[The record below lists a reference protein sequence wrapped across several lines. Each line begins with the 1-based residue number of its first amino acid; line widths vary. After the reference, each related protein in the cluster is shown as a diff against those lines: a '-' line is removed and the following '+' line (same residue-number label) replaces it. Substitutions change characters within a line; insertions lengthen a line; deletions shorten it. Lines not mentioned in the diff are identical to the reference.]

1 MGDLFRDGGCVCGD
15 RAVTQ
20 KLFYALQWQIEICR
34 TKNNVPQSLFCD
46 LSVVGYFSDQ
56 HAGKVNFAV
65 QECSMKRLTFFLTIL
80 IAASLACNASQPT
93 VEIQPTET
101 ATSSPVENEAA
112 LPSNEFDSSKL
123 GTVEQDVTYCT
134 MDGVALKMDVYYPSE
149 NTGRFAVTMF
159 VHGGGWSS
167 GDKSKGAGVA
177 ELPEL
182 QKAGFLAVSVNYR
195 LAPDYEFPAMIEDVK
210 CAVRSLR
217 AHADKYNLDP
227 NRIGVFGGSAGGHLV
242 SMLGVTDESA
252 GFDVGEY
259 LGQSSRVQAVVDMF
273 GPADL
278 TANIANDSE
287 TVQNAFGNFD
297 LALASPVT
305 YVSAD
310 DPPFLILHG
319 EKDPLVP
326 ISQSEELLAKLQAAG
341 VPAEL
346 VRVANAAHGFKPVG
360 GEISP
365 SREEIVQLTVKFFEE
380 MLK

>member
-1 MGDLFRDGGCVCGD
+1 
-15 RAVTQ
+15 
-20 KLFYALQWQIEICR
+20 
-34 TKNNVPQSLFCD
+34 
-46 LSVVGYFSDQ
+46 
-56 HAGKVNFAV
+56 
-65 QECSMKRLTFFLTIL
+65 MKRLTFFLTIL

>member
-1 MGDLFRDGGCVCGD
+1 
-15 RAVTQ
+15 
-20 KLFYALQWQIEICR
+20 
-34 TKNNVPQSLFCD
+34 
-46 LSVVGYFSDQ
+46 
-56 HAGKVNFAV
+56 
-65 QECSMKRLTFFLTIL
+65 MKRLTFFLTIL
-80 IAASLACNASQPT
+80 IITSLACNASRPT
-93 VEIQPTET
+93 VEIPPTET

-123 GTVEQDVTYCT
+123 GTVERDVTYCA

-149 NTGRFAVTMF
+149 NDGRFAVTMF

-167 GDKSKGAGVA
+167 GDKSKGAGA
-177 ELPEL
+177 TELPAL
-182 QKAGFLAVSVNYR
+182 QKAGFLAVAINYR
-195 LAPDYEFPAMIEDVK
+195 LAPEYVFPAMIEDAK
-210 CAVRSLR
+210 CAVRFLR
-217 AHADKYNLDP
+217 AHADEYNLDP

-259 LGQSSRVQAVVDMF
+259 LDQSSRVQAVVDMF

-278 TANIANDSE
+278 TASVANDSE
-287 TVQNAFGNFD
+287 TVRNAFGNFD

-326 ISQSEELLAKLQAAG
+326 MAQSEELLAKLQAAG

-346 VRVANAAHGFKPVG
+346 VQVANAAHGFKPVG

-365 SREEIVQLTVKFFEE
+365 SREEIVQLTVVFFEE